1 MTSLNDMNILI
12 QSDKNKH
19 LILINQIRTW
29 WGKNINN
36 KQIEL
41 LIKIFI
47 DYMNNDKET
56 EQLIRTIK
64 ELFCKNI
71 NNRKELSKVIDK
83 YLIPLELEKNSNAE
97 VSSPFKLRQEMLNT
111 IPNELW
117 KSIKKVFEPCSG
129 KGGFLI
135 DIIDRFMIGLKKLFL
150 MKKKD
155 IKQL

>member
-1 MTSLNDMNILI
+1 MNILI

-71 NNRKELSKVIDK
+71 
-83 YLIPLELEKNSNAE
+83 KN
-97 VSSPFKLRQEMLNT
+97 
-111 IPNELW
+111 
-117 KSIKKVFEPCSG
+117 
-129 KGGFLI
+129 
-135 DIIDRFMIGLKKLFL
+135 
-150 MKKKD
+150 
-155 IKQL
+155 